1 MCTEK
6 QGASTDMA
14 DNGKNS
20 KTKPMTIAYD
30 PKTMNSQ
37 AATNTNSMAFVDPK
51 AGKMATQ
58 KKEAS
63 SSVAT
68 TASAVA
74 DSGKEEATALP
85 KPELQPAMAADG
97 QAERAVEPASQEVVT
112 APEPVSNKVS
122 GENDGLVRFAAA
134 PVEDEPSVPAPAE
147 PSAQTDFSM
156 PLVVEAPSGAAD
168 EKTEAFKTVEAPAPA
183 PVPVP
188 AEKTAETELP
198 DASELVKSAPAASA
212 EAVAEKPA
220 PSPAPTLP
228 ITADMVMPKMAEP
241 TADQPV
247 AHTQEA
253 IRSQAAP
260 QQDQN
265 PLQIPLPGQS
275 QSPVQTPVPQE
286 APQPAPAYETRS
298 TADSREEPS
307 APQGNSVPNVGAAV
321 SDGTAVS
328 KPRKRGKKVLIGIG
342 FAVFLLA
349 AIGIGV
355 TAGTM
360 AAQSENE
367 ARNIESSEVQRTAP
381 SQGDSNANGAVDSTL
396 PAATDADAAAA
407 ADSTEAIQAA
417 CEHDWQPYEVSE
429 QTSDGTAQEIEV
441 PAEYENVLE
450 YHTLCNTCHAKVDGN
465 ELGHTLS
472 TGHTAFTKDVA
483 TRETVEKTPAHTETV
498 QANAGQTIRTWSK
511 EQCVKCNLIR
521 DIDTK
526 TEVVDAH

>member
-1 MCTEK
+1 MCMEK

-14 DNGKNS
+14 DNGKNG
-20 KTKPMTIAYD
+20 KTKPMAIAYD
-30 PKTMNSQ
+30 PKAKTSQ
-37 AATNTNSMAFVDPK
+37 AAKSLSGMAFFDPK

-58 KKEAS
+58 EKKAS
-63 SSVAT
+63 SSVAA

-74 DSGKEEATALP
+74 EAGKVEAVALS
-85 KPELQPAMAADG
+85 KPEPQPAMVADG
-97 QAERAVEPASQEVVT
+97 LTERAVEPDSQEVAN
-112 APEPVSNKVS
+112 APEPVSNNVS
-122 GENDGLVRFAAA
+122 GQNDELVQFAAT
-134 PVEDEPSVPAPAE
+134 PVKNEPSVPAPAE
-147 PSAQTDFSM
+147 PPAQIDFSM
-156 PLVVEAPSGAAD
+156 PLVVEVPGGTAD
-168 EKTEAFKTVEAPAPA
+168 EKTEAFKAVEVPTPA

-188 AEKTAETELP
+188 AEKTPETKLP

-220 PSPAPTLP
+220 PTQP

-247 AHTQEA
+247 ARTQEA
-253 IRSQAAP
+253 IPSQAMS
-260 QQDQN
+260 QQGRN
-265 PLQIPLPGQS
+265 PLQVPLPGQD

-286 APQPAPAYETRS
+286 APQPAPAYEARS
-298 TADSREEPS
+298 TAASREAPS
-307 APQGNSVPNVGAAV
+307 APQDNAVPSAEAAV
-321 SDGTAVS
+321 SDGSAVA

-355 TAGTM
+355 AAGTM

-381 SQGDSNANGAVDSTL
+381 SQGDSNANGAVDSAL

-450 YHTLCNTCHAKVDGN
+450 YHTLCNACHAKVDGN

-526 TEVVDAH
+526 TEVVDAQ

>member
-1 MCTEK
+1 
-6 QGASTDMA
+6 MA

-30 PKTMNSQ
+30 PKAKTSQ
-37 AATNTNSMAFVDPK
+37 AAKSLSGMAFVDPK

-74 DSGKEEATALP
+74 DSGKEEAVALP

-147 PSAQTDFSM
+147 ASAQTDFSM

-168 EKTEAFKTVEAPAPA
+168 EKTEAFKAVEATAPA

-198 DASELVKSAPAASA
+198 GASELVKSA
-212 EAVAEKPA
+212 
-220 PSPAPTLP
+220 
-228 ITADMVMPKMAEP
+228 P

-253 IRSQAAP
+253 IRSQATP
-260 QQDQN
+260 RQGQN

-286 APQPAPAYETRS
+286 APQPAPAFETRS
-298 TADSREEPS
+298 TADSREAPS

-526 TEVVDAH
+526 TEVVDAQ